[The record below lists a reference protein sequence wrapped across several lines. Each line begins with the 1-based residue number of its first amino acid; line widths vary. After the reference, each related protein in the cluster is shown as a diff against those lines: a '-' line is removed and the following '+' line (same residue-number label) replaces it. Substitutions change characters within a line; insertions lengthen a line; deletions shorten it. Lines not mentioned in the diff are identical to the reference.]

1 MRDSLAQA
9 RIRSELWR
17 AYAMTRQRGSAAVPA
32 GAPAERGRALR
43 TLPASAR
50 YQAHRAF
57 GRALASRLAST
68 SHVSR
73 FRACP
78 QRCALRDRETSRAGV
93 GAENCR

>member
-43 TLPASAR
+43 TLRLLLGTRRTAPSDGPA
-50 YQAHRAF
+50 
-57 GRALASRLAST
+57 
-68 SHVSR
+68 
-73 FRACP
+73 P
-78 QRCALRDRETSRAGV
+78 PD
-93 GAENCR
+93 